1 MDALML
7 DGNAIAG
14 MLQEVCAVEMTM
26 AMGTCGNC
34 GATEPMGAT
43 HVFKGAGVVMR
54 CPHCDTVL
62 AKVVRSDTRLWL
74 SFPGMRALEV
84 RP

>member
-1 MDALML
+1 
-7 DGNAIAG
+7 
-14 MLQEVCAVEMTM
+14 
-26 AMGTCGNC
+26 
-34 GATEPMGAT
+34 MGAT

-62 AKVVRSDTRLWL
+62 AKIVRSDTRLWL

-84 RP
+84 SP